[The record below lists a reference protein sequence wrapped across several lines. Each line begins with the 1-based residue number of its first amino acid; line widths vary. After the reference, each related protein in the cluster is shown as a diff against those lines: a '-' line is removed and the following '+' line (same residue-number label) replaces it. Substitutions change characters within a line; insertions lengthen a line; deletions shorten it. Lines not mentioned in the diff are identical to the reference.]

1 MNRRNCISRH
11 GNCNRPASNFRKTRH
26 SRQSHIV
33 GYNSIANVAPGR
45 YYPLAIQFTDV
56 GSTQEIAIKDI
67 LVCSNPKSRPALHS
81 WADMIHV
88 WNGMGWVKYF
98 YSTSNTWC
106 LENTTEETKATVKSG
121 DTVFFVRSARG
132 NATGDSI
139 TLSGAVTIAAQ
150 PITTSLASGKYY
162 FLSYPWPVQFAIA
175 DFKECLS
182 NPIGRPSLHP
192 WADQIHRWDGMGWQK
207 YYYDS
212 NKLGFVKDG
221 ESDVTTEKL
230 NVGEGVFFVRSA
242 RGLAGDTITF
252 TKPEGL

>member
-1 MNRRNCISRH
+1 MANS
-11 GNCNRPASNFRKTRH
+11 ASYF
-26 SRQSHIV
+26 V
-33 GYNSIANVAPGR
+33 GYNTIANVAPGR

-132 NATGDSI
+132 NASGDSI
-139 TLSGAVTIAAQ
+139 TLSGSVTIAAQ
-150 PITTSLASGKYY
+150 PITTSLVSGKYY
-162 FLSYPWPVQFAIA
+162 FLSYPWPVEFAIA
-175 DFKECLS
+175 DFNKCLN
-182 NPIGRPSLHP
+182 NPVGRPSLHP

-207 YYYDS
+207 YYYNS
-212 NKLGFVKDG
+212 SKLGFVKDK
-221 ESDVTTEKL
+221 EENVTTDKL

-242 RGLAGDTITF
+242 RGVAGDTLTF
-252 TKPEGL
+252 TAPEGL